1 MAANCLTLARQPKRK
16 LMNNSIEQLEAALSR
31 AREAGYQV
39 RFEYF
44 GGTGGGICEFAGRKV
59 LFVDLALSTLE
70 QLERVQADF
79 KKSDIALT
87 KPANKVA

>member
-1 MAANCLTLARQPKRK
+1 
-16 LMNNSIEQLEAALSR
+16 MNSAVEQLEDALGR

-79 KKSDIALT
+79 QKSGISLNQT
-87 KPANKVA
+87 RNKVA